1 LPRSKAPR
9 RLTWLGTIARGLG
22 FGAPV
27 RPQWTISLKCSA
39 GPAPGPVDA
48 RSPRPLRGLSHFAAA
63 SARAHDGR
71 QGPRWQAV
79 MGVDGTGGPGVMSAG
94 QRLRRQPRSA
104 HRHRAWPGAQGGAD
118 PFVGVFCLC
127 SYSLRTPAL
136 PRRCRCRR
144 DDGAGQWL
152 GSWSYAVAPLSEY
165 IAGMRRLR
173 RCCCARRSLM
183 HRCQARRQS
192 LTAQKPGVL
201 SVLVVTR
208 EQSPQP

>member
-104 HRHRAWPGAQGGAD
+104 HRHRAWPGAQGCAD

-127 SYSLRTPAL
+127 SYSLRTQPCRGAAAAVGMMAPANGL
-136 PRRCRCRR
+136 GRGLTRSPHCR
-144 DDGAGQWL
+144 
-152 GSWSYAVAPLSEY
+152 S
-165 IAGMRRLR
+165 
-173 RCCCARRSLM
+173 
-183 HRCQARRQS
+183 
-192 LTAQKPGVL
+192 T
-201 SVLVVTR
+201 
-208 EQSPQP
+208 SPA